1 VFKAI
6 SRKIRKAI
14 AMAQIAMIS
23 QRGLVR
29 IGEVS
34 NVVGVVIAL
43 FVAAVLLPVAFQQ
56 IYNTSTT
63 GWNAAVATVFTVLLP
78 VLSIIAISLMFLRK
92 ISRK

>member
-1 VFKAI
+1 MFKKL
-6 SRKIRKAI
+6 SKMRKAI
-14 AMAQIAMIS
+14 AVAQIAMIS
-23 QRGLVR
+23 LSPAIR
-29 IGEVS
+29 IAEVS

-63 GWNAAVATVFTVLLP
+63 GWNAAVAVVFTVLLP
-78 VLSIIAISLMFLRK
+78 VLTIISIALMFLRK

>member
-1 VFKAI
+1 MLKKL
-6 SRKIRKAI
+6 RLRKAMAI
-14 AMAQIAMIS
+14 AQVAMVSLSPAIRIA
-23 QRGLVR
+23 
-29 IGEVS
+29 EVS

-56 IYNTSTT
+56 IYNTSTS

-78 VLSIIAISLMFLRK
+78 VLAIIAISLMFLRK

>member
-1 VFKAI
+1 MLK
-6 SRKIRKAI
+6 KLQKMRKAI
-14 AMAQIAMIS
+14 AMAQVVMIS
-23 QRGLVR
+23 LAPA
-29 IGEVS
+29 IKIAEVS

-78 VLSIIAISLMFLRK
+78 VLSIIAIALMFLRK

>member
-1 VFKAI
+1 LYSA
-6 SRKIRKAI
+6 
-14 AMAQIAMIS
+14 
-23 QRGLVR
+23 
-29 IGEVS
+29 
-34 NVVGVVIAL
+34 

-78 VLSIIAISLMFLRK
+78 VLAIIAISLMFLRK